1 MNHNIKGGSL
11 MVRRFKQSKYEN
23 ELFGTIPEWAWW
35 IPTGLSLIAL
45 IKSFFF

>member
-1 MNHNIKGGSL
+1 MASH
-11 MVRRFKQSKYEN
+11 FKQSKYEH